1 MRRPGIFRVF
11 CVERLQRDV
20 LVPAAAGGR
29 LGQRLGQ
36 LAAGVGG
43 VDLLVHHAD
52 LDGGVHAAG
61 DAFVFGGEL
70 LVQRLAVLGAAAAS
84 FFLCRM
90 PTAALAPMT
99 ATSASGQA
107 KTFVAPSDREFIAM

>member
-1 MRRPGIFRVF
+1 M
-11 CVERLQRDV
+11 
-20 LVPAAAGGR
+20 PATTRGR

-36 LAAGVGG
+36 
-43 VDLLVHHAD
+43 
-52 LDGGVHAAG
+52 HAAG
-61 DAFVFGGEL
+61 LRRIDLGVDDTDLDRAVHTAGDPLVLEREF
-70 LVQRLAVLGAAAAS
+70 LVQGVALVIGAAAS

-107 KTFVAPSDREFIAM
+107 NTLVAFSDREFIAM